1 VTDGSID
8 NIEISETFDADG
20 ARQAL
25 DVLHDLRRRRKRHR
39 LGDIEWFDAAYRVYL
54 VALFGGGTVLWIS
67 SSITDT
73 TVSSSAVADVARNGP
88 ALIGM
93 ITALAFLAAVRSGAQ
108 GGPLALEAADV
119 AYVMLSPVD
128 RTRALLRPVVQRV
141 RSSAYLAAT
150 FGAIVGQL
158 AGRRLPGTPVAWAAS
173 GALFGITTAMLW
185 AGTALVAHAIRLPLW
200 IATTTG
206 LTVVAWQAAALA
218 WHIPGPTNTA
228 GSLAMWGWRQNL
240 VDLSGLAVAMIV
252 LIAGVTLLHLTSL
265 DALARRSS
273 LVAQLRFAVTMQ
285 DLRTVILLRRQLNQE
300 QTRGNP
306 WVPVPRWITPP
317 IPRRGIA
324 SVARFP
330 ATRLVRMTAF
340 AAMAGVFQAMVM
352 RGTSPALIG
361 TALMLFLLGL
371 EAMEPLSQE
380 VDQPDRTD
388 SLPIE
393 RGELLVRHL
402 IAPAIALIPF
412 AAVTAAAAVA
422 ILGTRAIAPAAILAL
437 PTVVAGAAGGVVSIV
452 RDTPDPAS
460 NTQQAFIPPEMA
472 GMASAFRVGLPI
484 LVSALAASTILFV
497 RHAETLHT
505 SAIGG
510 AIRGAI
516 GAGLLACLITV
527 WVRKRDRWKR
537 AFRKFMSDGQSYK
550 QRSTA

>member
-1 VTDGSID
+1 
-8 NIEISETFDADG
+8 
-20 ARQAL
+20 
-25 DVLHDLRRRRKRHR
+25 
-39 LGDIEWFDAAYRVYL
+39 
-54 VALFGGGTVLWIS
+54 
-67 SSITDT
+67 
-73 TVSSSAVADVARNGP
+73 
-88 ALIGM
+88 
-93 ITALAFLAAVRSGAQ
+93 
-108 GGPLALEAADV
+108 
-119 AYVMLSPVD
+119 
-128 RTRALLRPVVQRV
+128 
-141 RSSAYLAAT
+141 
-150 FGAIVGQL
+150 
-158 AGRRLPGTPVAWAAS
+158 
-173 GALFGITTAMLW
+173 
-185 AGTALVAHAIRLPLW
+185 
-200 IATTTG
+200 
-206 LTVVAWQAAALA
+206 
-218 WHIPGPTNTA
+218 
-228 GSLAMWGWRQNL
+228 MWGWRQNP
-240 VDLSGLAVAMIV
+240 VDLSGFAVAAIV

-300 QTRGNP
+300 QTRGTP

-324 SVARFP
+324 SVARYP

-352 RGTSPALIG
+352 RGTTPALIG

-412 AAVTAAAAVA
+412 AVVTAAAAVA

-452 RDTPDPAS
+452 RDAPDPTKG
-460 NTQQAFIPPEMA
+460 TQQAFIPPEMA

-497 RHAETLHT
+497 RHAGTLHA

-516 GAGLLACLITV
+516 GASLLAGLITV
-527 WVRKRDRWKR
+527 WVRRRDRWKR
-537 AFRKFMSDGQSYK
+537 SLRKFMSDGQSYK